1 MESELSKSEI
11 SVRAFLAH
19 DAEGSCLNWMALL
32 QMHSDPRVSAKAT
45 TLLQTYFVAQA
56 GPALAMAEQWK
67 DERKQRFESIVPQ
80 KPLAEALY
88 QSKARA
94 VMSVQKIAN
103 QCLKPLKDMFE
114 SVNEDVTDFQSIDFA
129 DLVAGLAGSAMD
141 CLEVILKVEDAV
153 TEIAKEPRRRPPR
166 NISMCKAGIFQE
178 LMVLKRRNWNFETTE
193 QSSRILERLMSNK
206 NMHQNIVG
214 LWYEEESSSPK
225 SVDRKGCPIEA

>member
-1 MESELSKSEI
+1 MLANSCVCVCPWIHSFEVFKKSI
-11 SVRAFLAH
+11 WRTRWFKVVV
-19 DAEGSCLNWMALL
+19 LL
-32 QMHSDPRVSAKAT
+32 
-45 TLLQTYFVAQA
+45 
-56 GPALAMAEQWK
+56 
-67 DERKQRFESIVPQ
+67 
-80 KPLAEALY
+80 
-88 QSKARA
+88 
-94 VMSVQKIAN
+94 
-103 QCLKPLKDMFE
+103 LKDMFE

>member
-1 MESELSKSEI
+1 
-11 SVRAFLAH
+11 
-19 DAEGSCLNWMALL
+19 MALL

-103 QCLKPLKDMFE
+103 QCL
-114 SVNEDVTDFQSIDFA
+114 
-129 DLVAGLAGSAMD
+129 D
-141 CLEVILKVEDAV
+141 CLLVLRNLNSPTEMPVIPVSFTALV
-153 TEIAKEPRRRPPR
+153 
-166 NISMCKAGIFQE
+166 
-178 LMVLKRRNWNFETTE
+178 MVVPTATCYCVNSVPLC
-193 QSSRILERLMSNK
+193 SYL
-206 NMHQNIVG
+206 HG
-214 LWYEEESSSPK
+214 PSSPC
-225 SVDRKGCPIEA
+225 SRFSFG